1 MEPTQL
7 GFEQSRILL
16 DAYGIPVL
24 GRMIRSREQA
34 VQAAREIGFPVAMKT
49 VSSEIIHKTD
59 LGCVQ

>member
-24 GRMIRSREQA
+24 GRIDRKS
-34 VQAAREIGFPVAMKT
+34 VV
-49 VSSEIIHKTD
+49 
-59 LGCVQ
+59 